1 MSKSRQILGTILFC
15 LMLMFNIGHL
25 AFMHSHVLSSGTV
38 THSHPYLPF
47 GDDASSHSHDSD
59 DFDFLQIVDAS
70 FDGIILTE
78 AAQTPVIGSTAICFA
93 DYPAESGC
101 CVDYSVSSLRAPPSL
116 A

>member
-1 MSKSRQILGTILFC
+1 MTRSRQILGTLLFC

-25 AFMHSHVLSSGTV
+25 AFMHSHVLSSGTI
-38 THSHPYLPF
+38 THSHPYIPF

-78 AAQTPVIGSTAICFA
+78 AVQTPAIDYSAFFFA
-93 DYPAESGC
+93 DFYVVSGYC
-101 CVDYSVSSLRAPPSL
+101 ADSIASSLRAPPFM

>member
-1 MSKSRQILGTILFC
+1 MSKSRHILGTFLFC

-59 DFDFLQIVDAS
+59 DLDFLQTAYAS
-70 FDGIILTE
+70 FDSIILTE
-78 AAQTPVIGSTAICFA
+78 AVQTPAIDDSAFLFA
-93 DYPAESGC
+93 DFYVVTGYCADSIA
-101 CVDYSVSSLRAPPSL
+101 SSLRAPPFM